1 MRGGGGGNGAGEER
15 FRHFA
20 TSSLQEGKPIIDQ
33 SRGPS
38 RRPAESIPSARLRPV
53 SQFETTRHTFYIL
66 YAYNNLF
73 VAEHSILP

>member
-38 RRPAESIPSARLRPV
+38 IGGRRNPSHPRACALPCEPV
-53 SQFETTRHTFYIL
+53 
-66 YAYNNLF
+66 
-73 VAEHSILP
+73 